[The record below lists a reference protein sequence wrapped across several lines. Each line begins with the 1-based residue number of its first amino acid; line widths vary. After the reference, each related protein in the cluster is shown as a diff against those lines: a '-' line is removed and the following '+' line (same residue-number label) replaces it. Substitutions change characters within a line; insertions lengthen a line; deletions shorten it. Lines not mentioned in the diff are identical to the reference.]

1 MPSRKRTKP
10 QKKNART
17 VRSASTPAPVLGR
30 RLSQELFA
38 LLLLVLDLF
47 LILSLV
53 SYQLTDPQT
62 FAALG
67 KVPVVSNWG
76 GKVGALVA
84 AWLMG
89 GLGLAAFWVPIL
101 VSWLA
106 LQCFQGAWASLTP
119 WTGAAYVA
127 LPVASAGLMALGWPT
142 LAWRTGQLAGGG
154 WLGTWVVQQ
163 VQPILNLAGSLLLFL
178 AVALASFMGITRLSY
193 VALLRRLG
201 DRLGQLFRPR
211 PSYPSN
217 EPQVELIRMKKPVV
231 PKELPPEIAHP
242 PQEEVTPVLDPPVVP
257 PPVVEAVESPAPG
270 PTATA
275 TPAEAKPKKPKRPK
289 LPALSHFQLPPL
301 DFLSPPPPYDQ
312 QVQEEALLAQAKK
325 LETTLMHF
333 GVEGKVVAIRP
344 GPVITMIEFEPALGV
359 KISKVTGL
367 ADDLALALKALSI
380 RIVAPVP
387 GKAVIGIEVPN
398 PKRQLVTLR
407 EVLVNEVYHKS
418 PSRLTIALGKDITG
432 QPVVADLAKMP
443 HLLIA
448 GATGT
453 GKSVGLNA
461 MIISILY
468 KATPEEVRFLMVDP
482 KRIELSTYEGIPH
495 LLHPVVTNPKV
506 ATTALRWAVDE
517 MERRY
522 SLLSDLEVRN
532 IETYNQKLIKE
543 QKVYTEDDE
552 EEPQLRLL
560 PYIVIIIDELADLML
575 VSSRE
580 TEEYLIRLAQ
590 KSRAAGIHLILAT
603 QRPSVDVITGLIKA
617 NFPTRISFQVSSKVD
632 SRTILDTI
640 GAERLLGLGDMLF
653 IPPGTSR
660 LKRIHG
666 AYVSE
671 EEVKRVVEYLKTQQ
685 APVFEPGILAMQ
697 EEERQEEEMGEK
709 DEKYADAIEIVAET
723 RQASISMLQRRL
735 RIGYNRAARIIE
747 MMEKEGLVGPSDG
760 IKPRE
765 VYVPRR

>member
-1 MPSRKRTKP
+1 M
-10 QKKNART
+10 
-17 VRSASTPAPVLGR
+17 AS
-30 RLSQELFA
+30 
-38 LLLLVLDLF
+38 
-47 LILSLV
+47 
-53 SYQLTDPQT
+53 
-62 FAALG
+62 
-67 KVPVVSNWG
+67 
-76 GKVGALVA
+76 
-84 AWLMG
+84 
-89 GLGLAAFWVPIL
+89 
-101 VSWLA
+101 
-106 LQCFQGAWASLTP
+106 
-119 WTGAAYVA
+119 
-127 LPVASAGLMALGWPT
+127 PVAEP
-142 LAWRTGQLAGGG
+142 
-154 WLGTWVVQQ
+154 V
-163 VQPILNLAGSLLLFL
+163 
-178 AVALASFMGITRLSY
+178 AVAPA
-193 VALLRRLG
+193 
-201 DRLGQLFRPR
+201 
-211 PSYPSN
+211 
-217 EPQVELIRMKKPVV
+217 
-231 PKELPPEIAHP
+231 IA
-242 PQEEVTPVLDPPVVP
+242 
-257 PPVVEAVESPAPG
+257 
-270 PTATA
+270 ATA
-275 TPAEAKPKKPKRPK
+275 TVGEEVKPKRPK
-289 LPALSHFQLPPL
+289 KPKVPALSHFQLPSL
-301 DFLSPPPPYDQ
+301 DFLMPPPATDQ
-312 QVQEEALLAQAKK
+312 QVQEEALLVQARK
-325 LETTLMHF
+325 LENTLMHF

-407 EVLVNEVYHKS
+407 EVLAHEVYHKS

-453 GKSVGLNA
+453 GKSVGLNS

-532 IETYNQKLIKE
+532 IENYNQKLIKE
-543 QKVYTEDDE
+543 QKVYSDDE

-632 SRTILDTI
+632 SRTILDTV

-666 AYVSE
+666 AYISE

-685 APVFEPGILAMQ
+685 EPVFEAGILAMQ
-697 EEERQEEEMGEK
+697 EEERQEEEMGDK
-709 DEKYADAIEIVAET
+709 DEKYAEAIEIVAET